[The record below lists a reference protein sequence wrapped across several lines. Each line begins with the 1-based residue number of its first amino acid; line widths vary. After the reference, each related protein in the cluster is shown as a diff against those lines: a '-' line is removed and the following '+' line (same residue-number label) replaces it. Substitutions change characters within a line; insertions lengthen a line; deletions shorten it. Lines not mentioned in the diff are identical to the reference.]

1 MPLDL
6 ATIKALFPRASDE
19 LTQAFA
25 DQNAAVFGQ
34 YEITDGNRLDFFLA
48 QIGLE
53 SSGLSVLEENL
64 NYRADR
70 LCAVWPNRFPTVDA
84 AAACAANPEALANTV
99 YANRMGN
106 GAPASGDGYQFRGRG
121 AIMLTGR
128 DAYAHVGAIAGLDL
142 INQPDLASDP
152 DHALAVA
159 CAFWQW
165 KNANPV
171 CDSGDFTAVTVAVN
185 GGTIG
190 LADRQAWLA
199 KVRRVCATLPDAQVR
214 PPPSQPSPDR
224 VAAVQR
230 ALLAADYTEVGA
242 ADGLMGPH
250 TIAAI
255 RRFRGDH
262 QLGDGLID
270 DALMTALGNPVIERH
285 QQA

>member
-6 ATIKALFPRASDE
+6 ATIKTLFPRASDE
-19 LTQAFA
+19 LTTAFA

-34 YEITDGNRLDFFLA
+34 YAITDGNRLDFFLA

-64 NYRADR
+64 SYRADR
-70 LCAVWPNRFPTVDA
+70 LCAVWPNRFPTPDA

-106 GAPASGDGYQFRGRG
+106 GDAASGDGYQFRGRG
-121 AIMLTGR
+121 YIMLTGR
-128 DAYAHVGAIAGLDL
+128 DAYARVGAIAGLDL
-142 INQPDLASDP
+142 IAEPDLTCDP
-152 DHALAVA
+152 QHALTVA

-171 CDSGDFTAVTVAVN
+171 CDSGDFTAVNVAVN

-199 KVRRVCATLPDAQVR
+199 KVRRVLASPPDTQ
-214 PPPSQPSPDR
+214 SQPSPAQ

-230 ALLAADYTEVGA
+230 ALLAAHYPEVGA
-242 ADGLMGPH
+242 ADWLLGPH

-255 RRFRGDH
+255 KRFRDDH

-270 DALMTALGNPVIERH
+270 DTLMAALGNPALERH
-285 QQA
+285 QPA